1 MLRTPAA
8 GGIMLLLEC
17 GDWLI
22 ESEKAQWQ
30 TDSVVYCLNCC
41 LEYLAPIEELRKEE
55 DGDHL

>member
-1 MLRTPAA
+1 
-8 GGIMLLLEC
+8 MLLLEC

-30 TDSVVYCLNCC
+30 TYSVVYCLNCC
-41 LEYLAPIEELRKEE
+41 QEYLAPIEELRKEE